1 MSQPQRMSW
10 FDADA
15 DVDRPRPLKILA
27 ALVLAA
33 QVLATLVLLG
43 HASLGG

>member
-10 FDADA
+10 FDA